1 MTIVSSDEKRLKQV
15 LKYSLMSNGIMSA
28 ANDLK
33 RTAEAVKEAAV
44 VKIVFGGG
52 RFSYENMAGGWLID
66 L

>member
-1 MTIVSSDEKRLKQV
+1 MTIVSSDEKRLKHV

-52 RFSYENMAGGWLID
+52 RFSYENMSGG
-66 L
+66 